1 MNAMSKLARL
11 AVAPVVAGALL
22 FGSLGVAAAD
32 DAPVAVDGV
41 EAVTSGGVAEV
52 APQGVEDAADTG
64 VEAAAAG
71 YGGEITRAEVLK
83 RAKYWWEKKVPYNQT
98 KYYRDVNNGKKYR
111 TDCSGFVSM
120 AWKLTSS
127 LTTYT
132 LPNVSKPISWS
143 ALKPGDIVLSNGHVK
158 LFEKWADSGKTVMW
172 IYEQGSTATDMD
184 HERVSV
190 STLKNGG
197 YKPRAYK
204 KIK

>member
-1 MNAMSKLARL
+1 MQVNVLNKLAKL

-32 DAPVAVDGV
+32 DVDRTGLV
-41 EAVTSGGVAEV
+41 EIAAD
-52 APQGVEDAADTG
+52 QGVEDAPDTSA
-64 VEAAAAG
+64 EAAAAG
-71 YGGEITRAEVLK
+71 YGGAITRAEVLK
-83 RAKYWWEKKVPYNQT
+83 RAKYWWDKKVPYSM
-98 KYYRDVNNGKKYR
+98 KGYYRDINGGKKYR

-127 LTTYT
+127 RTTYT
-132 LPNVSKPISWS
+132 LPEVSKPISWA
-143 ALKPGDIVLSNGHVK
+143 ALKPGDIVLSKGHVK
-158 LFEKWADSGKTVMW
+158 LFEKWANADKTVMW
-172 IYEQGSTATDMD
+172 IYEQGSTKTDMD
-184 HERVSV
+184 HEKVSV

>member
-1 MNAMSKLARL
+1 MNALNKLARL

-22 FGSLGVAAAD
+22 WGSVGVAAAED
-32 DAPVAVDGV
+32 SRPLVQIA
-41 EAVTSGGVAEV
+41 AEE
-52 APQGVEDAADTG
+52 GVEDAPDTSA
-64 VEAAAAG
+64 EAAAAG
-71 YGGEITRAEVLK
+71 YGGSITRAEVLK
-83 RAKYWWEKKVPYNQT
+83 RAKYWWDKKVPYNQ
-98 KYYRDVNNGKKYR
+98 KGSYWDINHGKKYR

-132 LPNVSKPISWS
+132 LPNVSKPIAWN
-143 ALKPGDIVLSNGHVK
+143 ALKPGDIVLSTGHVK
-158 LFEKWADSGKTVMW
+158 LFEKWANADKTVMW
-172 IYEQGSTATDMD
+172 IYEEGSTATDMD
-184 HERVSV
+184 HEKVSV

>member
-1 MNAMSKLARL
+1 MQVNVLNKLAKL

-32 DAPVAVDGV
+32 EV
-41 EAVTSGGVAEV
+41 EQVGLVEIAAD
-52 APQGVEDAADTG
+52 QGVEDAPDNSA
-64 VEAAAAG
+64 EAAAAG
-71 YGGEITRAEVLK
+71 YGGTITRAEVLK
-83 RAKYWWEKKVPYNQT
+83 RAKYWWDKKVPYNQ
-98 KYYRDVNNGKKYR
+98 KGAYRDINGGKKYR

-127 LTTYT
+127 RTTYT
-132 LPNVSKPISWS
+132 LPEVSKPIAWS
-143 ALKPGDIVLSNGHVK
+143 ALKPGDIVLSKGHVK
-158 LFEKWADSGKTVMW
+158 LFEKWANADKTVMW
-172 IYEQGSTATDMD
+172 IYEQGSTKTDMD
-184 HERVSV
+184 HEKVSV